1 MQEYVCAC
9 TYVHVCCMA
18 KLWDERTNSH
28 LMVHKSIFDNS
39 RGSSINMWL
48 QTQRA
53 GTWAPGAGK
62 GLLWEQG
69 QEEAEGPGQWT
80 LILQDSGYIFDCK
93 ICTYITVGGGGGQK
107 APDDDFK
114 IPMWPI
120 FSLRVWRNG
129 HILHHPP
136 KHCPLSCQWGHK
148 ITCTVWETDLLC
160 PQLVMDVTSV

>member
-93 ICTYITVGGGGGQK
+93 ICTYITVGGGGGKRPPTMILKFPCGQ
-107 APDDDFK
+107 
-114 IPMWPI
+114 
-120 FSLRVWRNG
+120 FSAFVFGEMDTYYITLQNTA
-129 HILHHPP
+129 
-136 KHCPLSCQWGHK
+136 HCHANEDIK
-148 ITCTVWETDLLC
+148 
-160 PQLVMDVTSV
+160 